1 MIQNKKIDKSAKV
14 LFSVFKENNVNQ
26 LGSEML
32 GILSKISSK
41 SQKFKQFLLTKRIE
55 LNIKKEI
62 LSNVFNGI
70 LNQPQLDL
78 IYCLLD
84 NIDFKYLEAI
94 NKKYQKLIQDSIGF
108 VNVTAV
114 TVNKL
119 NESELSNLETN
130 IKSKIN
136 TNISIDNIKDKTIL
150 GGIKLKVGNTL
161 IDGSLSTKL
170 EKLKQSMI
178 NK

>member
-1 MIQNKKIDKSAKV
+1 MNQNKKIDKSAKV
-14 LFSVFKENNVNQ
+14 LFSVFKENNVDQ

-32 GILSKISSK
+32 TTLSKISSSSK
-41 SQKFKQFLLTKRIE
+41 KFKHFLLTKRIE

-62 LSNVFNGI
+62 LSNIFSDI
-70 LNQPQLDL
+70 LNQSQLDL
-78 IYCLLD
+78 VFCLLYS
-84 NIDFKYLEAI
+84 IDFNHLKSI
-94 NKKYQKLIQDSIGF
+94 DRKYQKLMQDFTGH

-119 NESELSNLETN
+119 SELELSDLKFN

-136 TNISIDNIKDKTIL
+136 RDVSIDNIADKAIL

-161 IDGSLSTKL
+161 IDGSLLTKL
-170 EKLKQSMI
+170 EKLKQSMV

>member
-14 LFSVFKENNVNQ
+14 LFSVFKENNVDQ
-26 LGSEML
+26 LGGEVL
-32 GILSKISSK
+32 TILSKISSK
-41 SQKFKQFLLTKRIE
+41 SQKFKQFLSTRRIE
-55 LNIKKEI
+55 LSKKKEI
-62 LSNVFNGI
+62 LSNIFSEL
-70 LNQPQLDL
+70 LNQTQLDL
-78 IYCLLD
+78 VFCLLD
-84 NIDFKYLEAI
+84 SIDFNYLESI
-94 NKKYQKLIQDSIGF
+94 DKKYQKLMQDSTGHI
-108 VNVTAV
+108 NVTAV

-119 NESELSNLETN
+119 SDSELSDLESN

-136 TNISIDNIKDKTIL
+136 TDVSVDNIEDKKIL

-161 IDGSLSTKL
+161 IDGSISTKL

>member
-1 MIQNKKIDKSAKV
+1 MNQNKKIDKSAKV
-14 LFSVFKENNVNQ
+14 LFSVFRENNVDQ

-32 GILSKISSK
+32 DTLSKISSSSK
-41 SQKFKQFLLTKRIE
+41 KFKQFLSTKRIE
-55 LNIKKEI
+55 LSIKKEI
-62 LSNVFNGI
+62 LSNIFSGI
-70 LNQPQLDL
+70 LNQFQLDL
-78 IYCLLD
+78 VFCLLD
-84 NIDFKYLEAI
+84 NIDFNYLESI
-94 NKKYQKLIQDSIGF
+94 NRKYQKLIQDSKGHI
-108 VNVTAV
+108 NVTAV
-114 TVNKL
+114 TANQL
-119 NESELSNLETN
+119 TESDLADLKSN

-136 TNISIDNIKDKTIL
+136 GDISIDSLIDKTIL